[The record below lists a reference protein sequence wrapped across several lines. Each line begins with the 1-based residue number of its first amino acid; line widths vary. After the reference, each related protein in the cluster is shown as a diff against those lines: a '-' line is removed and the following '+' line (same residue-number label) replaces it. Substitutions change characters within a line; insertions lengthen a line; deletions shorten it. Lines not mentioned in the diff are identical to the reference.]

1 MDERNEFWNVFTQTG
16 RVEDYLRYR
25 GYEAPKEATA
35 GETEDGRTGD
45 PRNAGGR
52 SG

>member
-1 MDERNEFWNVFTQTG
+1 MNEKQEFWNVFVSTG

-25 GYEAPKEATA
+25 RATEDEEEDA
-35 GETEDGRTGD
+35 GEDTDRRADRAGD
-45 PRNAGGR
+45 AGGR

>member
-1 MDERNEFWNVFTQTG
+1 MNEKQEFWNVFAATG

-25 GYEAPKEATA
+25 RAADAEEEDADEDTDRRTDRA
-35 GETEDGRTGD
+35 GD
-45 PRNAGGR
+45 AGGR

>member
-1 MDERNEFWNVFTQTG
+1 MNEKQEFWNVFVSTG

-25 GYEAPKEATA
+25 RAAEGEEENA
-35 GETEDGRTGD
+35 GEDTDRRADHSGD
-45 PRNAGGR
+45 TGGR